1 MKRHNRHPYLL
12 ITDELTKDVNV
23 KVRYTADILLE
34 AKDDPYVLLA

>member
-12 ITDELTKDVNV
+12 IILGVTSEVIV

-34 AKDDPYVLLA
+34 AKDDS